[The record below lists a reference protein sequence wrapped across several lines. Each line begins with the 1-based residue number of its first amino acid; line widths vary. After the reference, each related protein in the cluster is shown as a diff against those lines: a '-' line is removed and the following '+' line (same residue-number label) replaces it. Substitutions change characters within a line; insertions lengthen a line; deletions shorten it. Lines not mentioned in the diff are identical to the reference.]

1 MSNIF
6 GSIFTNSLTLG
17 TFLVSIIASLV
28 LGLILTL
35 GFMYRNTYTKSFI
48 TALVLIPAIEAVV
61 IMMVNDNLGVG
72 LSVAGSFA
80 LIRFRSVKGS
90 AKELATVF
98 MAMTIGIMCGS
109 GFIAL
114 AAVFTLVITLAMFTL
129 TLLNYGGQSINERY
143 LKVTIPESLDYEDI
157 LDEVLDKYTTR
168 YELESVKT
176 LSLGSLFRVDYSIS
190 MKNKN
195 DIKKM
200 IDELRVKNGNLEI
213 TCSKQVIDREEL

>member
-6 GSIFTNSLTLG
+6 GSIFSNSLTLG
-17 TFLVSIIASLV
+17 TFLISIIASLV

-114 AAVFTLVITLAMFTL
+114 AAVFTLVITLAMFIL

>member
-1 MSNIF
+1 MSNLF
-6 GSIFTNSLTLG
+6 GSIFSNSLTLG
-17 TFLVSIIASLV
+17 TFLISILGSLV
-28 LGLILTL
+28 LGLFLTL

-98 MAMTIGIMCGS
+98 MAMTIGIICGS

-114 AAVFTLVITLAMFTL
+114 AAVFTLVITLAMFIL

>member
-6 GSIFTNSLTLG
+6 GSIFSNSLTLG
-17 TFLVSIIASLV
+17 TFLISIIASLV
-28 LGLILTL
+28 LGLIITL

-114 AAVFTLVITLAMFTL
+114 AAVFTLVITLAMFIL

-143 LKVTIPESLDYEDI
+143 LKITIPESLDYEDI

>member
-1 MSNIF
+1 
-6 GSIFTNSLTLG
+6 
-17 TFLVSIIASLV
+17 
-28 LGLILTL
+28 
-35 GFMYRNTYTKSFI
+35 
-48 TALVLIPAIEAVV
+48 
-61 IMMVNDNLGVG
+61 MVNDNLGVG

-114 AAVFTLVITLAMFTL
+114 AAVFTLVITLAMFIL

>member
-6 GSIFTNSLTLG
+6 GSIFSNSLTLG
-17 TFLVSIIASLV
+17 TFLISIIASLV

-114 AAVFTLVITLAMFTL
+114 AAVFTLVITLVMFTL